1 MKKFIIPIVCCFA
14 IHVGFAQKATN
25 MSTPKVSPNGT
36 MNFSVMDNAPT
47 LKKCNSAESPSFC
60 TVNEIKSF
68 LIKNI
73 SKDAAAVAALKS
85 QKDKKAYI
93 RFVVSKTGSVENI
106 GVRTE
111 NTVLKSKLTKILAK
125 LPKFSAGSH
134 NGTTLKAAFGE
145 FINLSEAVIDPTSK
159 TKF

>member
-1 MKKFIIPIVCCFA
+1 
-14 IHVGFAQKATN
+14 

-47 LKKCNSAESPSFC
+47 FKKCNSADNPSYC
-60 TVNEIKSF
+60 TVSEIKSF
-68 LIKNI
+68 LIQNI

-85 QKDKKAYI
+85 QKEKKAYI
-93 RFVVSKTGSVENI
+93 RFVINKSGSVENI

-111 NTVLKSKLTKILAK
+111 SPVLKSKLTKILAQ
-125 LPKFSAGSH
+125 LPTFSSGSH
-134 NGTTLKAAFGE
+134 NGTPVKASFGE
-145 FINLSEAVIDPTSK
+145 FINLSDATIDPTSK